1 MPLGGD
7 RATATT
13 RATRRT
19 PIGATWYCS
28 TSTST
33 ATPVGGWARVTKPG
47 GPRSSLGASRI
58 SRTPAR
64 ASARH
69 PSPSPIRLQEH
80 PVDHAA
86 EWLEADGLGGFAS
99 GTVGGARTRRYHA
112 LLLAATTPPT
122 GRYVL
127 VNGCDAWIEREGQR
141 FPLSTQRYAPDVASP
156 DGERYLESFTPVP
169 WPTWRFRLPDGTEV
183 EQQLVVPHRSP
194 RVMLSWKVR
203 PAAAGARLVVRPFL
217 SGRDYHALHHENP
230 AFRFDAAQAGDG
242 VTWRPYDGVPGVR
255 ASSNG
260 AYAHAPLWYRGFL
273 YTEERA
279 RGQDCIEDLAS
290 PGSFTWDLSGGE
302 ALLSFEVESDDAR
315 AELRADVAQLRTAEL
330 RRRERFP

>member
-122 GRYVL
+122 GRYTL
-127 VNGCDAWIEREGQR
+127 VNGCDCWIERQGRR
-141 FPLSTQRYAPDVASP
+141 FPLSTQCYTPGVTSP
-156 DGERYLESFTPVP
+156 DGERRLETFSPTP
-169 WPTWRFRLPDGTEV
+169 WPSWLI
-183 EQQLVVPHRSP
+183 RSRTIP
-194 RVMLSWKVR
+194 RSNSSCSSRV
-203 PAAAGARLVVRPFL
+203 
-217 SGRDYHALHHENP
+217 GRHA
-230 AFRFDAAQAGDG
+230 
-242 VTWRPYDGVPGVR
+242 
-255 ASSNG
+255 
-260 AYAHAPLWYRGFL
+260 
-273 YTEERA
+273 
-279 RGQDCIEDLAS
+279 
-290 PGSFTWDLSGGE
+290 
-302 ALLSFEVESDDAR
+302 
-315 AELRADVAQLRTAEL
+315 
-330 RRRERFP
+330 

>member
-33 ATPVGGWARVTKPG
+33 APPVGGWARVTKPG

-99 GTVGGARTRRYHA
+99 GTVGGTRTRRYHA
-112 LLLAATTPPT
+112 LLLAATNPPT
-122 GRYVL
+122 GRVVL
-127 VNGCDAWIEREGQR
+127 VNGFDASVETPGGT
-141 FPLSTQRYAPDVASP
+141 FALSSQAYVPDVIH
-156 DGERYLESFTPVP
+156 
-169 WPTWRFRLPDGTEV
+169 PDGTRRIIDFKTEPRPQWIF
-183 EQQLVVPHRSP
+183 ELEDGARIQQELFVRNGSALVA
-194 RVMLSWKVR
+194 LSWHLLTPGKEVK
-203 PAAAGARLVVRPFL
+203 LSVRPFL
-217 SGRDYHALHHENP
+217 SGRDYHSMHHENP
-230 AFRFDAAQAGDG
+230 AFQFEPQRSDYRII
-242 VTWRPYDGVPGVR
+242 WHPYNGLPGIVS
-255 ASSNG
+255 ASNG
-260 AYAHAPLWYRGFL
+260 DYS
-273 YTEERA
+273 
-279 RGQDCIEDLAS
+279 Q
-290 PGSFTWDLSGGE
+290 
-302 ALLSFEVESDDAR
+302 
-315 AELRADVAQLRTAEL
+315 Q
-330 RRRERFP
+330 

>member
-99 GTVGGARTRRYHA
+99 GTVGALADPARGRYRGRTAAVRPAWVGTRDPVVEA
-112 LLLAATTPPT
+112 EDAGT
-122 GRYVL
+122 GRAAR
-127 VNGCDAWIEREGQR
+127 G
-141 FPLSTQRYAPDVASP
+141 
-156 DGERYLESFTPVP
+156 TPVP
-169 WPTWRFRLPDGTEV
+169 FGPRLP
-183 EQQLVVPHRSP
+183 
-194 RVMLSWKVR
+194 R
-203 PAAAGARLVVRPFL
+203 PASRESRLPVRRPARRRR
-217 SGRDYHALHHENP
+217 S
-230 AFRFDAAQAGDG
+230 
-242 VTWRPYDGVPGVR
+242 
-255 ASSNG
+255 
-260 AYAHAPLWYRGFL
+260 
-273 YTEERA
+273 
-279 RGQDCIEDLAS
+279 DLAS
-290 PGSFTWDLSGGE
+290 
-302 ALLSFEVESDDAR
+302 V
-315 AELRADVAQLRTAEL
+315 
-330 RRRERFP
+330 RRRP